1 MRETGIESK
10 GGAADRELLLFAGRS
25 NPALAEAIAAELGLE
40 LGGITL
46 KTFTSGE
53 VYCRYDQ
60 AVLGADVFLVSP
72 TCGNPDLDVRV
83 NESLMELLLMAEAAR
98 GAGAH
103 RVIAVTPWFGYSRQD
118 KRSELR
124 EPISASLVARLL
136 ETAGVDRLLTIDL
149 HAGQVEGFFTGP
161 VDHMTSMHL
170 VADYFRGL
178 AIDDLV
184 VVAPDVGRAKQNQK
198 LADALGT
205 GLALMTKSR
214 PAHQQA
220 EIGHVIGEIAG
231 KTAVIYDDIIDT
243 AGTLC
248 LAGETVLEQG
258 AERVFAAATHP
269 VFSGPAYE
277 RLAAAPFERIIVTDT
292 IPLRPGAPKNVE
304 VISCASM
311 LADTIR
317 RISLDDSETDS
328 LAGDHLVP

>member
-1 MRETGIESK
+1 M
-10 GGAADRELLLFAGRS
+10 LLFAGRS
-25 NPALAEAIAAELGLE
+25 NPALANAIAAELGLG
-40 LGGITL
+40 LGEITL

-60 AVLGADVFLVSP
+60 AVLGADVFLLAP
-72 TCGNPDLDVRV
+72 TCGNPELDVRV
-83 NESLMELLLMAEAAR
+83 NESVMELLLMAEAAR

-124 EPISASLVARLL
+124 EPISASLIARLL
-136 ETAGVDRLLTIDL
+136 ETAGVSRLVTIDL
-149 HAGQVEGFFTGP
+149 HAGQVQGFFKGP
-161 VDHMTSMHL
+161 VDHMTSLHL
-170 VADYFRGL
+170 VAQYLREL

-198 LADALGT
+198 LADELGA

-214 PAHQQA
+214 PSHQQA

-231 KTAVIYDDIIDT
+231 RTAVIYDDIIDT

-258 AERVFAAATHP
+258 AIRVLAAATHP

-277 RLAAAPFERIIVTDT
+277 RLAASAFERVVVTDT
-292 IPLRPGAPKNVE
+292 IPLQEGAPETIE
-304 VISCASM
+304 VVSCASM

-317 RISLDDSETDS
+317 RISLDDSDTDS